1 MYKEIS
7 KDELL
12 DILREQKINYEVKVR
27 TKNDKIIKFHNSVID
42 EIDVDDVKS
51 VEFFIK
57 KDYGLHLCLL
67 KVV

>member
-12 DILREQKINYEVKVR
+12 DILKEQKINYEVKVR
-27 TKNDKIIKFHNSVID
+27 TKNDKIIKFHNSIID

>member
-27 TKNDKIIKFHNSVID
+27 TKNDKIVKFHNSVID
-42 EIDVDDVKS
+42 EIDIDDVKS